1 MTAPIVIET
10 VRKDNAVDRPNALT
24 RLRLALSR
32 GSSSRG
38 SCSSLA

>member
-24 RLRLALSR
+24 RLRTWRASDFLCR
-32 GSSSRG
+32 R
-38 SCSSLA
+38 